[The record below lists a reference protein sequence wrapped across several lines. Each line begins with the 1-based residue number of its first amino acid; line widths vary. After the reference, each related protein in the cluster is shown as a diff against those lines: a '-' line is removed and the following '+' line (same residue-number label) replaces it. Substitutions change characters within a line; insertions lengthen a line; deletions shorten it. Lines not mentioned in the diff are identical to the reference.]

1 MDDII
6 KEKERC
12 DNNAINSFN
21 EKVEQLKIK
30 YPKYEDEIYSDHY
43 MYNEELKHIEVW
55 KRHSLRMNSV
65 KYCKSKHSL

>member
-30 YPKYEDEIYSDHY
+30 YPKYEDEIYSDQY
-43 MYNEELKHIEVW
+43 V
-55 KRHSLRMNSV
+55 
-65 KYCKSKHSL
+65 